1 MHDFL
6 KTGTINE
13 DKLRD
18 LSIVAKTFFLKLE
31 SMIQKNMIQKNK
43 KLKEEIKLEIKKSYK
58 KSYKKSRYYNR
69 KKLKGSD

>member
-1 MHDFL
+1 MYGLFDNGL
-6 KTGTINE
+6 NIDK

-31 SMIQKNMIQKNK
+31 PMIQKNMIQKNK

-58 KSYKKSRYYNR
+58 KSRYYNR
-69 KKLKGSD
+69 KKLKGGD